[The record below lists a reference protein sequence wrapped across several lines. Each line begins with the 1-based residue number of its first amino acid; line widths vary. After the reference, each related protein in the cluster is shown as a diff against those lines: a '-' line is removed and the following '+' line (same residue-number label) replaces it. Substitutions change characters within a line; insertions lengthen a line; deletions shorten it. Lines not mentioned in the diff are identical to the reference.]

1 MAYGHGG
8 FGGGMNMNALMQQAK
23 KMQEQMMKAQEE
35 LENSEI
41 VGKAGGEMVTIV
53 MNGKKEIKSIKLD
66 KSAVDPDDVEML
78 EDLIIV
84 AIKDASEKADA
95 IAKDKMGPMGG
106 LM

>member
-8 FGGGMNMNALMQQAK
+8 FGGGMNMNALMQQAR
-23 KMQEQMMKAQEE
+23 KMQDQMMKAQEE
-35 LENSEI
+35 LENAEI
-41 VGKAGGEMVTIV
+41 VGKAGGEMVTV
-53 MNGKKEIKSIKLD
+53 TMNGNKEIKSIKLD

-95 IAKDKMGPMGG
+95 MRKDKMPMGG

>member
-35 LENSEI
+35 LENSKI